1 MQTTFLVLGSLFLL
15 FIVYMVY
22 SVRKMKNIPAVP
34 ESDKIKILNNGNFKA
49 VMNNGLTLVDFWAPW
64 CAPCKMMAPVLNEI
78 AEVESRTVTIAK
90 LNVDHEQQLAR
101 KFNIRGIPTMI
112 LFNQG
117 KEVKRFVGVKSKQ
130 FLIKEI
136 KGIKG

>member
-1 MQTTFLVLGSLFLL
+1 MQTTFIVLGALFVLVA
-15 FIVYMVY
+15 VYMVY
-22 SVRKMKNIPAVP
+22 SVRKMKNLPEVP
-34 ESDKIKILNNGNFKA
+34 ESDKIKILNNGNFK
-49 VMNNGLTLVDFWAPW
+49 NITRGGLTLVDFWAPW

-78 AEVESRTVTIAK
+78 AENEGNIVTIAK

-112 LFNQG
+112 LFDKG
-117 KEVKRFVGVKSKQ
+117 KEVKRFVGIKSKQ

-136 KGIKG
+136 KQVTA